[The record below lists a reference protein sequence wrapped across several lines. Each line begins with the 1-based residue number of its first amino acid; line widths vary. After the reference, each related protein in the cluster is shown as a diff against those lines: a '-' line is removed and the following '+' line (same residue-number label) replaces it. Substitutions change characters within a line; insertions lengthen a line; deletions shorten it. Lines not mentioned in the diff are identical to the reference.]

1 MRNVGYIYQI
11 TVCAT
16 GDLYIGATAL
26 GVKLRV
32 RQHLTDSRRHL
43 HYSLLNNKFKV
54 RTLKRI
60 RYKKRIELFNLER
73 YYINKFKPQ
82 LNRI

>member
-11 TVCAT
+11 TICTT

-54 RTLKRI
+54 RTLKTI
-60 RYKKRIELFNLER
+60 RYTKISELFRLER
-73 YYINKFKPQ
+73 FFINKLKPK
-82 LNRI
+82 LNRR